1 MPMSGYPEICASQEI
16 SGIYSEKIEEKRQKL
31 LDTAKEYGTFSKQT
45 LKVSQELDQLI
56 IEIQEKYS
64 PSRERGAAF

>member
-1 MPMSGYPEICASQEI
+1 MSGYPEICASQEI

-31 LDTAKEYGTFSKQT
+31 LNTAKKYGTYSKQT

-64 PSRERGAAF
+64 PLREHGASF